1 VRRPNYYLRE
11 SRILALLARPHTGIA
26 IGTKLHM
33 CRHTVSSYMRNLR
46 TEGKAH
52 ISGWVSVPCTD
63 PKRGSRPQPLFKAG
77 RGKDAVYKPQTD
89 YERGRLYQ
97 VRRKADE
104 DRHDRYL
111 AKARIYQ
118 RKGVKP
124 QPELAAFFGVG
135 I

>member
-1 VRRPNYYLRE
+1 MRRPNYYLRE
-11 SRILALLARPHTGIA
+11 SRILALLATPHTGIGISEA
-26 IGTKLHM
+26 LHM
-33 CRHTVSSYMRNLR
+33 HRHTVSYYLR
-46 TEGKAH
+46 DLRDAGRIH
-52 ISGWVSVPCTD
+52 INGWAKVPCAD
-63 PKRGSRPQPLFKAG
+63 PAKGTRPQPLFRAG
-77 RGKDAVYKPQTD
+77 PGKDAVYKPQTD

-118 RKGVKP
+118 RKTVKP
-124 QPELAAFFGVG
+124 QRELAAFFGVG